1 MDNQTTFKTIK
12 PQPIEDPERYFNN
25 KRILCDIEHLQEQLT
40 EKQMELLANSIN
52 PNEYMDKWYKYT
64 FNHKSHMFV
73 HIKNISV
80 TCDGCSIKV
89 YLQLHEP
96 SISVTET
103 ENGEV
108 KTYREV
114 TNDWLTESAFRNKKT
129 FSLVRD
135 IKKLPK
141 VN

>member
-1 MDNQTTFKTIK
+1 
-12 PQPIEDPERYFNN
+12 
-25 KRILCDIEHLQEQLT
+25 
-40 EKQMELLANSIN
+40 
-52 PNEYMDKWYKYT
+52 
-64 FNHKSHMFV
+64 MFV

-129 FSLVRD
+129 FSLAKD

-141 VN
+141 VD